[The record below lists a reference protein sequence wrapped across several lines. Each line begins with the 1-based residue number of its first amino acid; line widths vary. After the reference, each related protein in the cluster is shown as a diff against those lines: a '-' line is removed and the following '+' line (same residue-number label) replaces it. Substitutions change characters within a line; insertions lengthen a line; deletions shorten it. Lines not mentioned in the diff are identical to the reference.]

1 MSGGDKFTI
10 KLKGW
15 QKTGAMVFGAIALL
29 GGLGFAFTQIPAI
42 QGAITGDS
50 PQPQQPD
57 QSPDQNQ
64 TDDPA
69 LAENE
74 VRWSKYKTLVG
85 LQFGAQTANEQVVF
99 IADGVTAENYDS
111 AQVTSIGAD
120 SDEQD
125 TTELF
130 SSSDVEEGTDYYAY
144 NTFGEAIK
152 SGLPPAGDYKVAVI
166 GSGVVN
172 QYQDVEIPETVRQF
186 RVQQGAPLQPL
197 SSMDL
202 LPYAADSNVS
212 VVSTNM
218 YDGETGIAF
227 DNNFT
232 DDKDDTQV
240 DGSITGTRTYE
251 IAGDT
256 AAQFGEVSV
265 SGVASQV
272 DTVTVTV
279 MADGEQV
286 KEVSDSDFSD
296 SEGLDDG
303 VEFGAETAE
312 DTVTV
317 ETYVEYSD
325 SDLTSAT
332 NLVTSTLDDID
343 SDSSSDDG
351 SFGITKLST
360 TWTGY

>member
-1 MSGGDKFTI
+1 MFI
-10 KLKGW
+10 
-15 QKTGAMVFGAIALL
+15 GAVALL

-57 QSPDQNQ
+57 QNPDPVQNND
-64 TDDPA
+64 TLEA
-69 LAENE
+69 NE
-74 VRWSKYKTLVG
+74 VRWSEYKTLVG
-85 LQFGAQTANEQVVF
+85 LQFPAQTGDETVVF

-120 SDEQD
+120 ADEQD

-130 SSSDVEEGTDYYAY
+130 ASNEVEAGTDYYAY
-144 NTFGEAIK
+144 STFGEAIK

-166 GSGVVN
+166 GSDVVN
-172 QYQDVEIPETVRQF
+172 QYMDVEVPDRVREF

-197 SSMDL
+197 SSIDL

-212 VVSTNM
+212 AVSTNM

-240 DGSITGTRTYE
+240 DGSVTGTRTYE

-256 AAQFGEVSV
+256 AAQFGEISV

-286 KEVSDSDFSD
+286 EQVSDSDFSD

-312 DTVTV
+312 DSVTV

-325 SDLTSAT
+325 SDLTTAT
-332 NLVTSTLDDID
+332 NLVTTTLDDID
-343 SDSSSDDG
+343 DDSTSDDG

>member
-1 MSGGDKFTI
+1 MLVLFALIVGGVATNFSI
-10 KLKGW
+10 GS
-15 QKTGAMVFGAIALL
+15 
-29 GGLGFAFTQIPAI
+29 
-42 QGAITGDS
+42 ITGDS
-50 PQPQQPD
+50 PQPDSPSEDQQQD
-57 QSPDQNQ
+57 EE
-64 TDDPA
+64 TIGA
-69 LAENE
+69 NE
-74 VRWSKYKTLVG
+74 VRWSEYKTLVG
-85 LQFGAQTANEQVVF
+85 LEFPTQTGDETIVF
-99 IADGVTAENYDS
+99 IPEGTTADNYGDAE
-111 AQVTSIGAD
+111 VTSIGAD
-120 SDEQD
+120 TDEQD

-130 SSSDVEEGTDYYAY
+130 ASPEVEEGTDYYAY
-144 NTFGEAIK
+144 STFGEAIK
-152 SGLPPAGDYKVAVI
+152 SGLPPAGQYKVAVI
-166 GSGVVN
+166 GSDVVN
-172 QYQDVEIPETVRQF
+172 QYQDVELSDTVRRF
-186 RVQQGAPLQPL
+186 RVEQGAPLQPL

-202 LPYAADSNVS
+202 LPYAVDSNVS
-212 VVSTNM
+212 VASTNM

-227 DNNFT
+227 DTNFT

-251 IAGDT
+251 IAGDR

-265 SGVASQV
+265 SSVATEV

-317 ETYVEYSD
+317 ETYIEYSD

-332 NLVTSTLDDID
+332 NLVTTTLDDID
-343 SDSSSDDG
+343 DDSNSDDG
-351 SFGITKLST
+351 PARLSAVST

>member
-1 MSGGDKFTI
+1 MAGGDKLTI
-10 KLKGW
+10 NLKGW
-15 QKTGAMVFGAIALL
+15 QKTGAMFIGAVALL

-50 PQPQQPD
+50 PQPNNPQPD
-57 QSPDQNQ
+57 SPDQGQDND
-64 TDDPA
+64 TIGA
-69 LAENE
+69 NE
-74 VRWSKYKTLVG
+74 VRWSEYKNLVG
-85 LQFGAQTANEQVVF
+85 LQFSDQTANEQVVF
-99 IADGVTAENYDS
+99 IADGVTAENYGD

-125 TTELF
+125 STELF
-130 SSSDVEEGTDYYAY
+130 ASPEVEEGTDYYAY

-152 SGLPPAGDYKVAVI
+152 SGLPPADDYKIAVI

-172 QYQDVEIPETVRQF
+172 QYEDVEIPETVRQF
-186 RVQQGAPLQPL
+186 RVQQGAPIQPL

-227 DNNFT
+227 DSNFT

-240 DGSITGTRTYE
+240 DGSVTGTRTYE

-265 SGVASQV
+265 SNVASQV

-343 SDSSSDDG
+343 DDSSDES
-351 SFGITKLST
+351 SFGITQLST